1 VTDRFPYS
9 ERVPGLGN
17 YVRNAVK
24 VAVDAYDG
32 TVHFYV
38 ADAEDPLVR
47 AYSAVFPGLLA
58 PIDAMPA
65 DLRAHVRYPTGFFA
79 VQARM
84 YATYHMQDPRVF
96 YNKEDLWS
104 VPRMPEGGREREQD
118 PYYTI
123 MRIPGEPREE
133 FVLLMPFTPLRRDN
147 MIAWLAARSDGAA
160 YGRLVA
166 FLFPK
171 QRLVFGPRQ
180 VAARIDQD
188 AVISQQLTLWSQRG
202 STVLRGSLLAVPVEE
217 SLVYVQP
224 LYLAAEK
231 GSIPELKRV
240 IVAYGNQIAMGEN
253 FEISLQSIF
262 GRRPSLA
269 PPSPAGTR
277 PTDTPPDGVGDLVR
291 RAWETWMR
299 GQDAL
304 RRGDWGTYGDAQG
317 RLEEV
322 LRALRERAP
331 R

>member
-1 VTDRFPYS
+1 M
-9 ERVPGLGN
+9 
-17 YVRNAVK
+17 
-24 VAVDAYDG
+24 
-32 TVHFYV
+32 
-38 ADAEDPLVR
+38 AE
-47 AYSAVFPGLLA
+47 A
-58 PIDAMPA
+58 
-65 DLRAHVRYPTGFFA
+65 
-79 VQARM
+79 
-84 YATYHMQDPRVF
+84 
-96 YNKEDLWS
+96 
-104 VPRMPEGGREREQD
+104 GREREQD

-123 MRIPGEPREE
+123 MRIPGESREE

-147 MIAWLAARSDGAA
+147 MIAWLAARSDGPA

-240 IVAYGNQIAMGEN
+240 IVAYGNQIAMGET
-253 FEISLQSIF
+253 FDASLQSIF
-262 GRRPSLA
+262 GRRPG
-269 PPSPAGTR
+269 PSTSAARQGSGEVSS
-277 PTDTPPDGVGDLVR
+277 DGLGGLVG
-291 RAWETWMR
+291 RAWDAWSR

-304 RRGDWGTYGDAQG
+304 RRGDWAAYGDAQR
-317 RLEEV
+317 RLEEA
-322 LRALRERAP
+322 LKGLRERAP